1 MLTGTPIVIGR
12 RSALLPGNVRRPDMS
27 VSSTETILRNAKMQ
41 ISQRDINDSLMKA
54 LAELTKEVKRLEDE
68 VRRARR
74 EAQMGRR
81 FS

>member
-1 MLTGTPIVIGR
+1 
-12 RSALLPGNVRRPDMS
+12 MS

-41 ISQRDINDSLMKA
+41 LSQRDINDSLMKA
-54 LAELTKEVKRLEDE
+54 LAELTKEVKRLDDD

-74 EAQMGRR
+74 EVQRGR

>member
-1 MLTGTPIVIGR
+1 
-12 RSALLPGNVRRPDMS
+12 MS
-27 VSSTETILRNAKMQ
+27 VSNTESILRNAKNQ
-41 ISQRDINDSLMKA
+41 LSQRDINDSLLKA
-54 LAELTKEVKRLEDE
+54 VAELTKEVKRLEDE

>member
-1 MLTGTPIVIGR
+1 MLTETPIAIGR

-81 FS
+81 VS

>member
-1 MLTGTPIVIGR
+1 
-12 RSALLPGNVRRPDMS
+12 MS
-27 VSSTETILRNAKMQ
+27 IASTETILRNAKMQ
-41 ISQRDINDSLMKA
+41 LSQRDINDSLMKA
-54 LAELTKEVKRLEDE
+54 LGELTKEVKRLEDE

>member
-1 MLTGTPIVIGR
+1 MPEGQ
-12 RSALLPGNVRRPDMS
+12 AMS
-27 VSSTETILRNAKMQ
+27 LSSTETFIRNAKSQ
-41 ISQRDINDSLMKA
+41 ISQRDINESLMKA
-54 LAELTKEVKRLEDE
+54 LTELTKEVKRLEDE

>member
-1 MLTGTPIVIGR
+1 
-12 RSALLPGNVRRPDMS
+12 MS
-27 VSSTETILRNAKMQ
+27 VSATETILRNAKMQ

>member
-1 MLTGTPIVIGR
+1 
-12 RSALLPGNVRRPDMS
+12 MS
-27 VSSTETILRNAKMQ
+27 IASTETILRNAKMQ
-41 ISQRDINDSLMKA
+41 LSQRDINDSLMKA

-81 FS
+81 VS

>member
-1 MLTGTPIVIGR
+1 
-12 RSALLPGNVRRPDMS
+12 MS
-27 VSSTETILRNAKMQ
+27 VLATETILRNAKMQ

>member
-1 MLTGTPIVIGR
+1 
-12 RSALLPGNVRRPDMS
+12 MS
-27 VSSTETILRNAKMQ
+27 LSSTETFIRNAKSQ
-41 ISQRDINDSLMKA
+41 ISQRDINESLMKA
-54 LAELTKEVKRLEDE
+54 LTELTKEVKRLEDE

>member
-1 MLTGTPIVIGR
+1 MFEGSP
-12 RSALLPGNVRRPDMS
+12 MS
-27 VSSTETILRNAKMQ
+27 VSSAESILRNAKQ
-41 ISQRDINDSLMKA
+41 QLSQRDINDSLMKA
-54 LAELTKEVKRLEDE
+54 IAELTKEVKRLDDE